1 VKFLLAVDESSL
13 ATRSATHPGHGKF
26 HPISWCQYYDGGRSW
41 VTTMG
46 HDSGAFTPGSGFPGQ
61 AEFQRL
67 VTQGIKS
74 AMGLTPFC
82 T

>member
-1 VKFLLAVDESSL
+1 
-13 ATRSATHPGHGKF
+13 
-26 HPISWCQYYDGGRSW
+26 
-41 VTTMG
+41 MG

-61 AEFQRL
+61 AEFQKL
-67 VTQGIKS
+67 VVQGIKS